1 MTKLYVPIVSSEN
14 ELFEVK
20 TVFDEDLSVNGFYYH
35 SDCENVDPLLKKLK
49 AAFSNDIKARIKIRK
64 GDEKFKSFDSSTQ
77 SIHLGIFVSLFS
89 YLKKREFS
97 KKYSTI
103 TVTGNFSVCNKKIKL
118 EAVSEI
124 LQKFEVA
131 KENAF
136 SNPNEKHL
144 FIYVS
149 DEEKPVLEGW
159 HKNLFV
165 VAISSKE
172 KIECVFA
179 EIFELNALQKKV
191 ISSFL
196 DSKYKNEYVETPSFI
211 EWKKEFLC
219 NECAGFIIQ
228 GKSNSG
234 KTIAATN
241 LCKYLLVTD
250 FCKKIVWITIND
262 NKRFWNKITGST
274 GNVINF
280 DKTQIIKNEFLEQF
294 CELDDFLARKKEVC
308 LIIDNIEGDFVDE
321 ILTFINDNY
330 KNSIEQG
337 ILKIILTSWY
347 KSKDKE
353 LVQSLRLSEKS
364 AEKLEITRNEFNYI
378 VFSVLETFQN
388 KSVYFESPVEL
399 QNKLLNLLYKQCFSG
414 KTIYPGYVALALAPL
429 HEIELAELI
438 ERYEQEDI
446 KNLSAKKRI
455 LKIDF
460 EVLDPVSQL
469 VFFTFLGIHN
479 YWGEINAEEIC
490 KTLNTKIFNSS
501 NVGNSFISEKNVADS
516 IKKLVKKDFLQ
527 KNEKNAYFIKK
538 DVVEYCIFSNPEK
551 GEIEEK
557 FTAVRNVLIPDDIKI
572 EFTIQYNLFD
582 EFKGLIKDF
591 PDSKKI
597 NDFFIYCIE
606 KDKGLN
612 YLKVLVEKG
621 IDPNYKDKDEH
632 TAIDTLW
639 SRKPDMKVLDYLLE
653 NGFKPRNKFPCSD
666 RRGTH
671 YYISPLMIACDK
683 CYVPLVKRILEN
695 HLFDDIDEYEF
706 RGYTNLQLYTVMGT
720 SLEAV
725 KLLIEAGANIFL
737 KAKNGLSLLSCAV
750 FNDEHPEILE
760 YLVQNKLYG
769 NIYEKDNN
777 GKTALDYATQIKNK
791 KAIKILTP
799 LFKEGNGVEV
809 PQRV

>member
-1 MTKLYVPIVSSEN
+1 MTKLYVPIVSNKN

-49 AAFSNDIKARIKIRK
+49 AAFSDEIKARIKIRK

-103 TVTGNFSVCNKKIKL
+103 TITGNFSVCNKKIKL

-124 LQKFEVA
+124 LQKFEVV

-144 FIYVS
+144 FIYVG
-149 DEEKPVLEGW
+149 DEEKPVVEGW
-159 HKNLFV
+159 YKNLFV
-165 VAISSKE
+165 VSISLKQ
-172 KIECVFA
+172 KIECAFA
-179 EIFELNALQKKV
+179 EIFEPTALQKKD

-196 DSKYKNEYVETPSFI
+196 DFRYKNEYVETPSFI
-211 EWKKEFLC
+211 EWKKELIGG
-219 NECAGFIIQ
+219 ECAGFIIQ

-241 LCKYLLVTD
+241 LCKYLLVTN
-250 FCKKIVWITIND
+250 FCKKLIWITIND
-262 NKRFWNKITGST
+262 NKRFWNKITEST
-274 GNVINF
+274 VNPINF

-294 CELDDFLARKKEVC
+294 CELDEFLASKKEVC

-321 ILTFINDNY
+321 ILTFIKGNY
-330 KNSIEQG
+330 KEPIEQG
-337 ILKIILTSWY
+337 FLKIILTTWY

-353 LVQSLRLSEKS
+353 LAQSLRLSEKN

-414 KTIYPGYVALALAPL
+414 DVIYPGYVALALAPL
-429 HEIELAELI
+429 RDIELAELI
-438 ERYEQEDI
+438 KRYEQEDI
-446 KNLSAKKRI
+446 KNLSSKKRI

-460 EVLDPVSQL
+460 EVLDPISQL
-469 VFFTFLGIHN
+469 VFFSFLGIHN
-479 YWGEINAEEIC
+479 YWGEINAEEISR
-490 KTLNTKIFNSS
+490 TLNTKIFNSS

-516 IKKLVKKDFLQ
+516 VKKLVKKDFLQ
-527 KNEKNAYFIKK
+527 RNDKNSYFIKK
-538 DVVEYCIFSNPEK
+538 DVVEYCIFSNPKK

-557 FTAVRNVLIPDDIKI
+557 FIKVRNVLIPDDIKI
-572 EFTIQYNLFD
+572 EFTIQYDLFD
-582 EFKGLIKDF
+582 DFKTLLRDYSDG
-591 PDSKKI
+591 KKI
-597 NDFFIYCIE
+597 NDFFIRCIE
-606 KDKGLN
+606 WNKGLD
-612 YLKVLVEKG
+612 YLKLLVEKG
-621 IDPNYKDKDEH
+621 INPNYKDKDGQ
-632 TAIDTLW
+632 TAVDVLW
-639 SRKPDMKVLDYLLE
+639 CQKPDMKVLDYLLE
-653 NGFKPRNKFPCSD
+653 KGFKPRNKFPCHD
-666 RRGTH
+666 RKGNNFN
-671 YYISPLMIACDK
+671 YSPLMIAVEK
-683 CYVPLVKRILEN
+683 CYVPLVKRIIEN

-706 RGYTNLQLYTVMGT
+706 QGYTNLQLYTAIGT

-725 KLLIEAGANIFL
+725 RLLIEAGADISL
-737 KAKNGLSLLSCAV
+737 KTKSGLNLLSLAV

-760 YLVQNKLYG
+760 YLVQNKLYD
-769 NIYEKDNN
+769 NVSEKDDK
-777 GKTALDYATQIKNK
+777 GKTALDYALQIKNK
-791 KAIKILTP
+791 KAIEILTP
-799 LFKEGNGVEV
+799 LFNENKI
-809 PQRV
+809 Q